1 MWIHNNSQKL
11 YIGTAGTQ
19 SNWLRW
25 EFFLVTFFKRKAWN
39 STHRRYSG
47 FTASLPHWGLLVDIL
62 QQFCQLFTSAQVNLA
77 LWPANYQQFTV
88 HPVALNFRHHVTAC
102 VLSLC
107 LPRACI
113 SLCSLFLRKLWT
125 ANQSIC
131 NWSHVTMQQWDG
143 INHTHA
149 DVHFACLIICCKN
162 GPKQT
167 FSERWRESF
176 TVTSK
181 KNQAVHPRYHFQCLF
196 LWTLSTGGGVTLC
209 SQRNDWVPL
218 RSDFPQCCWAC
229 GFPTKWPQRCQRRE
243 SPRAHQNRSVLQGHC
258 GLLTSV
264 ATNRQ
269 TPKTVA

>member
-113 SLCSLFLRKLWT
+113 SLCSLFLGKLWT
-125 ANQSIC
+125 ASQSIC
-131 NWSHVTMQQWDG
+131 NWSHVTMQQWDVG

-149 DVHFACLIICCKN
+149 DVHFACLIICCQN

-181 KNQAVHPRYHFQCLF
+181 KKPSGSPKVPFSVSFPLNLVYWRWCHFVLPEE
-196 LWTLSTGGGVTLC
+196 WLSASAL
-209 SQRNDWVPL
+209 
-218 RSDFPQCCWAC
+218 
-229 GFPTKWPQRCQRRE
+229 GFPTVLLSLRLPHKVTTTLSKTREPQ
-243 SPRAHQNRSVLQGHC
+243 S
-258 GLLTSV
+258 TSE
-264 ATNRQ
+264 
-269 TPKTVA
+269 P